1 MVSVI
6 GALMRTMK
14 TKKSDELR
22 APEAPQTEKQLPV
35 NLGGTALSN
44 AGSGMES
51 DWLRI
56 RDVVHTF
63 KVSRSFVY
71 ELIKAGTVK
80 SVSLRKRHNI
90 KGIRLVS
97 RSSFEEFI
105 DRAWQREREPLSRND
120 GTSVLSQ
127 ADLAEISPI
136 PTPRTN
142 DSVDH

>member
-1 MVSVI
+1 
-6 GALMRTMK
+6 MRTMK
-14 TKKSDELR
+14 TKVRRITR

-35 NLGGTALSN
+35 SLGRTALSN
-44 AGSGMES
+44 AGSGMEC

-90 KGIRLVS
+90 RGIRLVS
-97 RSSFEEFI
+97 RSSFEGI
-105 DRAWQREREPLSRND
+105 Y
-120 GTSVLSQ
+120 
-127 ADLAEISPI
+127 
-136 PTPRTN
+136 
-142 DSVDH
+142 